1 MLLVA
6 AAAPPL
12 RPGEKAFIL
21 MDIRG
26 AERYNSSFATGTR
39 RRHCGRRVR
48 SFPASEQE

>member
-12 RPGEKAFIL
+12 RPGEKVLIL
-21 MDIRG
+21 MDIRE
-26 AERYNSSFATGTR
+26 AARYNSGFGTCTR
-39 RRHCGRRVR
+39 RRDCGWRVR